1 MVMADEVVAGAA
13 VSGAFGVVVCGP
25 ADNEPVTEYGDVVSA
40 APIKLPSE
48 KNSTLLTV
56 PSASLAF
63 ALNVIV
69 SVVKKVAPPDG
80 EVSCTV
86 GDWFAAACT
95 VTLPTIPID
104 W

>member
-1 MVMADEVVAGAA
+1 MVMADEVVAGPALSVAFA
-13 VSGAFGVVVCGP
+13 VILWWP
-25 ADNEPVTEYGDVVSA
+25 AGNEPATEDGDVGSA

-86 GDWFAAACT
+86 GDWFAAAWT
-95 VTLPTIPID
+95 VTLPTIPI
-104 W
+104 